1 MKKLLSLLL
10 ILFTSLAHAQSPDE
24 LDPDR
29 LFRLTTRVRDANT
42 LEATWTI
49 APGNY
54 LYRDK
59 FKFEVTQGGATVKA
73 PILPPAKAKKDP
85 TFGDTFVYYNTVTAL
100 IPLERRAAG
109 AQSIQ
114 LKIASQGCN
123 EPIGVCFTP
132 VVVQRRFD
140 LPVSTAALAAR
151 GGDLPSARSLKEL
164 SQRLQIPAAATG
176 GSPAEP
182 IPVDQA
188 FRVTVGQ
195 SGKDEFTVR
204 LDVADCCYL
213 YRKET
218 RFELT
223 GADGG
228 PAPAGLRLGKIQLP
242 KGKVKH
248 DPYIGKTEIY
258 TGTIDVKVPVPRL
271 SEHRGELKLKV
282 TYQGCSEKGVALC
295 YAPETKTFSVRGSDG
310 GVMASDSPAS
320 AGTSGSARRDGLLLA
335 ALAAFVLGIGL
346 TLTPC
351 VLPMIPILS
360 GVLVGSGDRKLSRLE
375 GGLLSYSYVLGTALT
390 YTVAGVIAGLTG
402 DQLQAY
408 FQNIWAVGIFSG
420 ILVLLALSMFGF
432 YELQM
437 PGFIQSHLHLHSTK
451 MHQNFRHV
459 KFGGFIGLFGMGALS
474 ALIVGACASPI
485 LLAALGSALSSRDP
499 VLGGVSMFALAHG
512 AGIPL
517 IAIGVGAGW
526 LIPKVGPWMNRVKY
540 FFGVLLVSAAI
551 YLLGQLPEVPVLL
564 LWAALFI
571 VTGIYLG
578 ATQSLPADAGGW
590 RYFGKGV
597 GTVLLAW
604 GVIAMLGG
612 FLGSRDV
619 LKPLPLQNLMAAVSA
634 TPGTT
639 GPTAARP
646 SAALFERVA
655 SVQELDRRLADAKQ
669 RGTPV
674 VIDYHADWCTDCARM
689 DASTFA
695 DAGVHQAMADVVR
708 LKIDISNP
716 NDREVKAFKARFGV
730 FSAPALIFINPQ
742 GEVVP
747 DPQHGW
753 KPHYGYHDIGAF
765 LAKLAKVK

>member
-1 MKKLLSLLL
+1 MKKLFALLL
-10 ILFTSLAHAQSPDE
+10 ILLSSLVHAESPDD
-24 LDPDR
+24 LDPDKI
-29 LFRLTTRVRDANT
+29 FRLSTRVRDANT

-59 FKFEVTQGGATVKA
+59 FKFVVTQGDVALKPAV
-73 PILPPAKAKKDP
+73 LPPAQEKKDP
-85 TFGDTFVYYNTVTAL
+85 TFGDTHVYYKTVTAL
-100 IPLERRAAG
+100 IPIERRG
-109 AQSIQ
+109 QNAQTIA
-114 LKIASQGCN
+114 LKITSQGCN
-123 EPIGVCFTP
+123 EPIGVCFNPINVTRQFNLPAAAAP
-132 VVVQRRFD
+132 V
-140 LPVSTAALAAR
+140 
-151 GGDLPSARSLKEL
+151 GDLPPARSLKEL
-164 SQRLQIPAAATG
+164 SQRLQLPAASS
-176 GSPAEP
+176 GSSAEP

-204 LDVADCCYL
+204 FDVADCCYL

-228 PAPAGLRLGKIQLP
+228 PAPAGLKLGEVQLPRGKI
-242 KGKVKH
+242 KN

-258 TGTIDVKVPVPRL
+258 TGTVEARVRVARL
-271 SEHRGELKLKV
+271 SEYNGELRLKV
-282 TYQGCSEKGVALC
+282 TYQGCSEKGVAIC
-295 YAPETKTFSVRGSDG
+295 YAPETKTYTVRGNGG
-310 GVMASDSPAS
+310 GVVADETPAKPG
-320 AGTSGSARRDGLLLA
+320 AGKTTHSNGLLLA

-360 GVLVGSGDRKLSRLE
+360 SVIVGSGDRKLSRLE

-390 YTVAGVIAGLTG
+390 YTIAGVLAGLTG

-408 FQNIWAVGIFSG
+408 FQNIWAVGVFSG
-420 ILVLLALSMFGF
+420 ILVVLALSMFGF

-437 PGFIQSHLHLHSTK
+437 PAFIQSRLHLHSTK
-451 MHQNFRHV
+451 MHHDFRHV

-485 LLAALGSALSSRDP
+485 LLAALGNALSSRDP

-517 IAIGVGAGW
+517 IAIGIGAGW
-526 LIPKVGPWMNRVKY
+526 LIPKVGPWMNQVKL
-540 FFGVLLVSAAI
+540 FFGVLLIGAAI

-590 RYFGKGV
+590 RYFGKGI

-612 FLGSRDV
+612 FLGGRDV
-619 LKPLPLQNLMAAVSA
+619 LKPLPQSTLLSAVSV
-634 TPGTT
+634 TPGTAGAT
-639 GPTAARP
+639 RP

-655 SVQELDRRLADAKQ
+655 SVQELDRRMADARRSGK
-669 RGTPV
+669 PV
-674 VIDYHADWCTDCARM
+674 VIDYYADWCTECARM

-695 DAGVHQAMADVVR
+695 DAGVHKTMADMVR
-708 LKIDISNP
+708 LKVDISDP

-730 FSAPALIFINPQ
+730 FSAPALIFVDAR
-742 GEVVP
+742 GEIIP

-753 KPHYGYHDIGAF
+753 KPHYGYHDTNTF
-765 LAKLAKVK
+765 LAKLAKLK